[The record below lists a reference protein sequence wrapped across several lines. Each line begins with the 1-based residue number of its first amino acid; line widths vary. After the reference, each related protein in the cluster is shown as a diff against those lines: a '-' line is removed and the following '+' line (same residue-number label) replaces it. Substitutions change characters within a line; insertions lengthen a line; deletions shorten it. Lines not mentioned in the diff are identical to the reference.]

1 MKNQFLSLHLDFIG
15 FSTSL
20 LCAIHC
26 AVLPL
31 LISILPLA
39 GFQFLKNPWVEFSIT
54 LLSFILASVA
64 LLRGF
69 NTHKNKSPL
78 VIVSLG
84 FVLIFLGH
92 LFESSRLGILLLTI
106 GAMAIAFA
114 HYRNWKYLKNS
125 STCYSDLNVNKASS
139 QTEDKNSKAA

>member
-15 FSTSL
+15 FMTSL

-39 GFQFLKNPWVEFSIT
+39 GFQFIKNPLFEFSIIF
-54 LLSFILASVA
+54 LSFILASVA

-69 NTHKNKSPL
+69 KKHKNRLPL
-78 VIVSLG
+78 LIISSG
-84 FVLIFLGH
+84 FVLIFFGH
-92 LFESSRLGILLLTI
+92 LFESSWFGIIMLTL
-106 GAMAIAFA
+106 GAMAIGLA
-114 HYRNWKYLKNS
+114 HYLNWKTIKKS
-125 STCYSDLNVNKASS
+125 STC
-139 QTEDKNSKAA
+139 

>member
-15 FSTSL
+15 FTTSL
-20 LCAIHC
+20 LCALHC

-39 GFQFLKNPWVEFSIT
+39 GFQFIKNPWLEFSIIF
-54 LLSFILASVA
+54 LSFILASVA

-78 VIVSLG
+78 VIVSSG
-84 FVLIFLGH
+84 FALILLGH
-92 LFESSRLGILLLTI
+92 LFESSWIGIFMLTL
-106 GAMAIAFA
+106 GAMAIGLA
-114 HYRNWKYLKNS
+114 HYLNWKCLRNS
-125 STCYSDLNVNKASS
+125 STYCSCLNVNKASIQS
-139 QTEDKNSKAA
+139 KDRNKKAA